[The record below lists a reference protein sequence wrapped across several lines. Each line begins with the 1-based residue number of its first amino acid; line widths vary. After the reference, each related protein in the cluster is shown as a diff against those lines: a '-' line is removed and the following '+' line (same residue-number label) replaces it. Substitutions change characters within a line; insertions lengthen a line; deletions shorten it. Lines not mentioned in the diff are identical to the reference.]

1 MAAILDANLNTGF
14 HMAFLLEILRRA
26 AVDLMRPRVLSIM
39 LLPMLLALMF
49 WGGLFWAFGTVW
61 VAGLEGVFNDSP
73 LPGWLGPTLAGWVVG
88 MGVYTALI
96 LMLLPAIYLTA
107 LFITSL
113 VFMPIL
119 LSVVAHRH
127 HPGLMRHYGGSFLGS
142 LGNGL
147 YALAI
152 YLLVWLATLPFW
164 LLGPFGAGVA
174 ILLNAWL
181 NQRLFLYDALAEHA
195 SKTELA
201 MLRAQGGWPLYGL
214 AAFLGLLHLVPVINF
229 FAPVYMGLAF
239 THYALERLAS
249 LRQEASA

>member
-1 MAAILDANLNTGF
+1 
-14 HMAFLLEILRRA
+14 MAFLFEILRRA
-26 AVDLMRPRVLSIM
+26 AGDLMRPQVLTIM
-39 LLPMLLALMF
+39 FLPMLLALML
-49 WGGLFWAFGTVW
+49 WGGLFWGFGTVW

-73 LPGWLGPTLAGWVVG
+73 LPGWVGPGIAGWVVG
-88 MGVYTALI
+88 MGVYTVLI
-96 LMLLPAIYLTA
+96 LLLLPAIYLTA

-127 HPGLMRHYGGSFLGS
+127 YPALGRHYGGSFLGS

-147 YALAI
+147 YALVI
-152 YLLVWLATLPFW
+152 YLLIWLITLPFW
-164 LLGPFGAGVA
+164 LLGPFGVGIA

-195 SKTELA
+195 SKEELA
-201 MLRAQGGWPLYGL
+201 TLRAEGGWPLYGL

-229 FAPVYMGLAF
+229 FAPIYMGLVF
-239 THYALERLAS
+239 THYGLGQLA
-249 LRQEASA
+249 RARGEATT

>member
-1 MAAILDANLNTGF
+1 MRTNPVIGF
-14 HMAFLLEILRRA
+14 RMAFLFDILRRA
-26 AVDLMRPRVLSIM
+26 ALDLMRPRVVAIM
-39 LLPMLLALMF
+39 FLPMLLALLV
-49 WGGLFWAFGTVW
+49 WGGLFWGFGTAW

-73 LPGWLGPTLAGWVVG
+73 LPGWLGPTIAGWVIG
-88 MGVYTALI
+88 MGVYSVLI

-127 HPGLMRHYGGSFLGS
+127 YPALGRQYGGSNLGS

-147 YALAI
+147 YALTI
-152 YLLVWLATLPFW
+152 YIVVWLVTLPFW
-164 LLGPFGAGVA
+164 LLGPFGAGIA
-174 ILLNAWL
+174 LLLNAWL

-201 MLRAQGGWPLYGL
+201 TLRAEGGWPLYGL
-214 AAFLGLLHLVPVINF
+214 AAFLGLLHLVPVINL
-229 FAPVYMGLAF
+229 FAPIYMGLAF
-239 THYALERLAS
+239 THYALGQLER